1 MRTSLHISLPTSLKQ
16 WVTEQVEAGGYGT
29 ESEYISEL
37 LRNEQKRKLRAQI
50 EANLLEALES
60 GPSEPLTAQ
69 EWNDIRR
76 EGRKLA
82 RTRQKNRA

>member
-1 MRTSLHISLPTSLKQ
+1 MRTSLHISLPTTLKQ

-29 ESEYISEL
+29 ESEYIREL

-50 EANLLEALES
+50 DANLLEALES
-60 GPSEPLTAQ
+60 GQAEPLTAKD
-69 EWNDIRR
+69 WDDIRR

-82 RTRQKNRA
+82 TSFTVR